1 MELYHR
7 PIKEV
12 LTYVAYKAKGKVL
25 ELGPGDIP
33 FTKATEFCGHSLEE
47 EKRLSGKY
55 KVCDFSNQ
63 MLPYKDKEFDFV
75 YARHVLEDLNN
86 PVNLLK
92 ECSRVAKGGFFE
104 TPSPYVEIQTGIESE
119 KSKHKGYH
127 HHFSFI
133 WTNGNEINILHKY
146 PIVEHIEYNLDKEFV
161 KDPFTWNNY
170 FMWENN
176 FSIKHWRHEVNFN
189 TIKDYP
195 NLILQGV
202 NQGLQHSIKFKSEV
216 LKHEAI

>member
-1 MELYHR
+1 MIRFHA

-25 ELGPGDIP
+25 ELGPGALP
-33 FTKATEFCGHSLEE
+33 FSKATEFCGHSLEE
-47 EKRLSGKY
+47 AQKFKGKY
-55 KVCDFSNQ
+55 KVCDFSTE

-86 PVNLLK
+86 PVNLLQ
-92 ECSRVAKGGFFE
+92 ECKRVAKAGYFE
-104 TPSPYVEIQTGIESE
+104 TPSPYIEVQKGVEGE
-119 KSKHKGYH
+119 KCIHKGYH

-133 WTNGNEINILHKY
+133 WTNGNQINILHKY
-146 PIVEHIEYNLDKEFV
+146 PYTEHIDFKLNQDLI

-170 FMWENN
+170 FMWENDFEIQHWQHEKN
-176 FSIKHWRHEVNFN
+176 FT

-195 NLILQGV
+195 NLILNGI
-202 NQGLQHSIKFKSEV
+202 NQGLRHSINFKSEV